1 MSELDILI
9 EALNI
14 SPDNNILRKQVAK
27 MQFNIGSY
35 EEAYDNYRLLY
46 KNKKDDLEILES
58 MIQCMLRLENYDGVN
73 KLVENKINEDWP
85 FGMLALSKC
94 LFYYEEYDDAMKNYE
109 KAVDIMPG
117 LEDDDYYKELLKHT
131 TSQKVRLK
139 VINFR
144 DNKIDDDE
152 DDDFVRPQTTFKDV
166 GGMKNV
172 KESIKINIIY
182 PLKNNKIFKAYGK
195 KAGGGILLYGPP
207 GCGKTFIAKAT
218 AGECEASFTDIAITD
233 ILNMYIGES
242 EKNLHS
248 IFETA
253 RRKKPS
259 IIFIDEIDAIG
270 GKRQA
275 SYNSAGRSITNQLLM
290 EMDSTQNNN
299 EKMLIIGATNTPW
312 SVDSAL
318 KRPGRFDRI
327 LLVPPPDFEARIEII
342 KLNLKD
348 KPCIKIDY
356 ETISKKMKQYSGA
369 DIKAVCDAA
378 SEAVIKVA
386 IEKGEIIPIKTSDI
400 LNALKVIKPSTLEW
414 LNTAKNYATYSNQSG
429 IYDEILEY
437 LKTDA

>member
-1 MSELDILI
+1 MSELDILL

-14 SPDNNILRKQVAK
+14 SPDNNILRKHVAK
-27 MQFNIGSY
+27 MQFDIGSY

-46 KNKKDDLEILES
+46 ENQDDDLEILES
-58 MIQCMLRLENYDGVN
+58 MVKCMLRLENYDEVK
-73 KLVENKINEDWP
+73 KLVQDKIEEDWP
-85 FGMLALSKC
+85 FGMIALSKC
-94 LFYYEEYDDAMKNYE
+94 LFYHEEYDEAMKDYE
-109 KAVDIMPG
+109 KAVDIMPE

-131 TSQKVRLK
+131 SSQKVKLR

-144 DNKIDDDE
+144 DDKID
-152 DDDFVRPQTTFKDV
+152 DDDFVRPQISFKDV

-172 KESIKINIIY
+172 KESIKVNIIY
-182 PLKNNKIFKAYGK
+182 PLKNNKIFQAYGK

-207 GCGKTFIAKAT
+207 GCGKTFIAMAT
-218 AGECEASFTDIAITD
+218 AGECEAYFTNITITD
-233 ILNMYIGES
+233 ILDMYIGES

-248 IFETA
+248 IFEAA

-275 SYNSAGRSITNQLLM
+275 SYNNAGRSITNQLLM

-299 EKMLIIGATNTPW
+299 EDMLIIGATNTPW

-348 KPCIKIDY
+348 KPCINIDY
-356 ETISKKMKQYSGA
+356 EAISKKMIKYSGA

-386 IEKGEIIPIKTSDI
+386 MEKGKIIPIKTSDI